1 MEPSVIKDMAVR
13 AAHTPDAVS
22 LAWGVP
28 SFATPAPIRAAV
40 SEALD
45 QDPDI
50 GRYSLPDGIVEL
62 RAAIAARHHEATGVL
77 VDPDRQVL
85 VTAGNMQA
93 MSTMLKVLLE
103 AGDEVIVTDPGF
115 CSHVQ
120 QIELA
125 GGVPRYW
132 RLDEARHWQLD
143 MDALPALVNRRTRAV
158 ILVNPS
164 NPTGRIFARDD
175 LLALAALARRH
186 DFLIL
191 LDDPYSDFVHDR
203 STPLFNLSSEPEW
216 GDRVVYMFTF
226 SKAYAMTGWRLGYM
240 VLPEELKRE
249 AVKVHD
255 AELICAPRVSQVAGL
270 AALRLGQAHR
280 QECARVIAARRDQ
293 ICARLDA
300 MHELFAYCRPQGA
313 YYVFPRIV
321 ASHHDSREF
330 ALRLLAEAGVAVTP
344 GAGFGPAGEHHVR
357 MAFCVS
363 EQDIDRAFDRLDAW
377 RRRHRG
383 M

>member
-1 MEPSVIKDMAVR
+1 MNRCRVAATVAGMEPSVIKDMAVR

-158 ILVNPS
+158 I
-164 NPTGRIFARDD
+164 PTRQAGSSLATICWRSPRWRDD
-175 LLALAALARRH
+175 
-186 DFLIL
+186 
-191 LDDPYSDFVHDR
+191 
-203 STPLFNLSSEPEW
+203 T
-216 GDRVVYMFTF
+216 TF
-226 SKAYAMTGWRLGYM
+226 SSSWTTPIRTSSTIG
-240 VLPEELKRE
+240 
-249 AVKVHD
+249 
-255 AELICAPRVSQVAGL
+255 PRRCS
-270 AALRLGQAHR
+270 
-280 QECARVIAARRDQ
+280 I
-293 ICARLDA
+293 
-300 MHELFAYCRPQGA
+300 
-313 YYVFPRIV
+313 
-321 ASHHDSREF
+321 
-330 ALRLLAEAGVAVTP
+330 
-344 GAGFGPAGEHHVR
+344 
-357 MAFCVS
+357 
-363 EQDIDRAFDRLDAW
+363 
-377 RRRHRG
+377 
-383 M
+383 